1 MIGGF
6 CSVFEGEREVRG
18 RGGDAQF
25 IAGGVADAEGGVEF
39 AGWRS
44 EVMVC
49 PPGDC
54 SCEHQRDHD
63 GDDREWWRRGRRYCD
78 LFLAGDVAA
87 VGCGDD
93 GDGVG
98 AGVGVDVRASA
109 EDSYGVGGSAVS
121 PVEAVGLVGRAR
133 VEVGIEDGGSVGNRV
148 CGDEIERQFWEQG
161 GIDLELDLVA
171 GEGRLAVGGLSGG
184 AGVVRARLRVGVLD
198 SVGTGDAGRL
208 GVAELILELGE
219 AGGRIGGDGEVNGLS
234 GERVGLAGGEGKGC
248 VRCGD

>member
-63 GDDREWWRRGRRYCD
+63 GDDRES
-78 LFLAGDVAA
+78 VAT
-87 VGCGDD
+87 
-93 GDGVG
+93 
-98 AGVGVDVRASA
+98 
-109 EDSYGVGGSAVS
+109 
-121 PVEAVGLVGRAR
+121 L
-133 VEVGIEDGGSVGNRV
+133 
-148 CGDEIERQFWEQG
+148 
-161 GIDLELDLVA
+161 
-171 GEGRLAVGGLSGG
+171 GG
-184 AGVVRARLRVGVLD
+184 ATVISFWPGMLPPLVVAMTETV
-198 SVGTGDAGRL
+198 
-208 GVAELILELGE
+208 
-219 AGGRIGGDGEVNGLS
+219 
-234 GERVGLAGGEGKGC
+234 
-248 VRCGD
+248 